1 MEDNSEGGGDANNA
15 QDNEGEQVE
24 SKVLWKLL
32 KKHVNHNHMFFYQCG
47 IYFLTDLIFVLGS
60 QLRRL

>member
-1 MEDNSEGGGDANNA
+1 MEDNSEGGRDADHA
-15 QDNEGEQVE
+15 HEGEQVE

-32 KKHVNHNHMFFYQCG
+32 KKHGNHNHMFFYQCG